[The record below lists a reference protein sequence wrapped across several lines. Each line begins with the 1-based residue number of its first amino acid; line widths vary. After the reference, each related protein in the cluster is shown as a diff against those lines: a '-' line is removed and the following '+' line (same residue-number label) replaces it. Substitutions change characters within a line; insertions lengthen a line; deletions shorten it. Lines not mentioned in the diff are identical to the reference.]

1 MNEYNSQ
8 RKLTTAINTIASTFI
23 KLMVPGPRITEIE
36 DEDSVM
42 ILKKHFA
49 DEMSTT
55 SFSLPTDRGFN
66 EGATYIQISP
76 STDAN
81 VTVSELAL
89 YGIQA
94 SDTSYAMQFLVYFLV
109 YLCGIIMYK

>member
-1 MNEYNSQ
+1 
-8 RKLTTAINTIASTFI
+8 
-23 KLMVPGPRITEIE
+23 MVPGPRITELE
-36 DEDSVM
+36 DDDSVM

-55 SFSLPTDRGFN
+55 SFSLPTDRGFD
-66 EGATYIQISP
+66 EGATYIQLVP
-76 STDAN
+76 TADGN

-94 SDTSYAMQFLVYFLV
+94 SDAGYAMQFLESIWDNYVYI
-109 YLCGIIMYK
+109 G